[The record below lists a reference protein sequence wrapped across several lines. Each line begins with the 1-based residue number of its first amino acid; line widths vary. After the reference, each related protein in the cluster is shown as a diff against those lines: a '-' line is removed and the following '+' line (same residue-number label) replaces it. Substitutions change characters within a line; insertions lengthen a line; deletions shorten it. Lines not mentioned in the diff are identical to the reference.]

1 MISERVAGVADE
13 KKQWRFRYVWRRP
26 EGYPFS
32 EDEIDEHYEGSDD
45 HQCNTSDWDSF
56 VLMPAFEHIG
66 FKYENWPEA
75 LAQLLD
81 WLLDE
86 MRDRQA
92 IMAVFDTPTI
102 ARKLKMPIPD
112 LLAARDALIRLHVVW
127 FNPDGYYIPYGE
139 DENEDAWTQRAE
151 IGVNYRFQ
159 KWENDP
165 AIRQQVWDEEQS
177 KYRAV
182 RTRPQEAHKH
192 LQRNTIPNDLRWQI
206 YARDKFTCR
215 YCGASGVPLAL
226 DHLIPVLRGGT
237 NEPGN
242 LVTSCQ
248 SCNSRKG
255 AQWPEER

>member
-1 MISERVAGVADE
+1 MADE
-13 KKQWRFRYVWRRP
+13 EKQWKFRFVWRRP

-32 EDEIDEHYEGSDD
+32 EEEIDEHYEEYYDGMTDYHANSSEWGSYI
-45 HQCNTSDWDSF
+45 F
-56 VLMPAFEHIG
+56 MPASEHIG
-66 FKYENWPEA
+66 FNYENWPEPVG
-75 LAQLLD
+75 QLLD

-92 IMAVFDTPTI
+92 LMAVFDAPVI

-112 LLAARDALIRLHVVW
+112 LLAARDTLLRLRVVW
-127 FNPDGYYIPYGE
+127 FNPDGYFIPYGE
-139 DENEDAWTQRAE
+139 DENEEAWTSRAE
-151 IGVNYRFQ
+151 IGINYRFQ
-159 KWENDP
+159 KWQNDP
-165 AIRQQVWDEEQS
+165 AVRQQVWREEQN

-182 RTRPQEAHKH
+182 KTRPQEAHKH
-192 LQRNTIPNDLRWQI
+192 LQRGAIPNDLRWQI

-215 YCGASGVPLAL
+215 YCGESGVPLAL

-237 NEPGN
+237 NEQDN